1 MSVIKMTHQQIGPE
15 LRARAKKTPGVLQ
28 KAMKRSAM
36 QARTLLARRT
46 PKDLGQAK
54 AGWKVSQFVKG
65 TKGGRVDVYND
76 VPYVAIL
83 ELGARPHSVS
93 LEGRIAIY
101 EWVVRHYGQFR
112 ARHEGGRAKRR
123 SSEQRE
129 REYMDIT
136 NAIVQKI
143 RKKGQDPTYF
153 VKSSIDQLSKD
164 FGKELDKQIAAYS
177 KRRAKKGI
185 KT

>member
-1 MSVIKMTHQQIGPE
+1 MTHQQIGPE
-15 LRARAKKTPGVLQ
+15 LAARAKRTPGMLQ

-36 QARTLLARRT
+36 KARTLLARRT

-54 AGWKVSQFVKG
+54 AGWRVSQFVKG
-65 TKGGRVDVYND
+65 STGGRIDVYND

-83 ELGARPHSVS
+83 ELGARPHAVS
-93 LEGRIAIY
+93 LEGRIAIF
-101 EWVVRHYGQFR
+101 EWVIRHYGQFR
-112 ARHEGGRAKRR
+112 ARHESGRAKSR
-123 SSEQRE
+123 SSDQRE
-129 REYMDIT
+129 REAQDIT

-153 VKSSIDQLSKD
+153 VRSSIDELSKE
-164 FGKELDKQIAAYS
+164 FGKELEKQIVAFS
-177 KRRAKKGI
+177 KRKAKRGT